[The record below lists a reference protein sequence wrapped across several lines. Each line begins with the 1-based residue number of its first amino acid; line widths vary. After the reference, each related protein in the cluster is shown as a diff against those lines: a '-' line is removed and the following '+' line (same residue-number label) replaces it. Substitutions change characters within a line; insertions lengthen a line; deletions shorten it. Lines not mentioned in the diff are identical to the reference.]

1 MLRGYTG
8 REKLHQRK
16 PVAVSMSQVVR
27 LTGALWLYSC
37 RAPRSSRK

>member
-16 PVAVSMSQVVR
+16 PVVVSMSQVVR